1 MFSRILTFAVAC
13 ASLAVAQLAAQS
25 VNSEAITI
33 EQGLSQ
39 GMVFDI
45 CQTRDGFL
53 WVATKDGLNRYDG
66 YNFKIFTHD
75 PFAPFSPAENIVT
88 AIFEDSRGWL
98 WVGTESKGVDLYDRR
113 SDRFYHFPLNF
124 KRNPNASMFDVFTIV
139 EAQDGSICLL
149 QRTGG
154 VIRITI
160 PAAWKNGLP
169 NVANLSTETAVSLI
183 PVLNPAGVEE
193 VALVSLD
200 VQSNGH
206 LLVCSSEHAYS
217 VDPATAVARAVD
229 GDDWPRVRH
238 SGNADLW
245 VPLSFSV
252 ACFRNGRPV
261 VPDYPPGLKI
271 KWTIVKQ
278 AGGTNFWVAINN
290 YLWNLAPGED
300 IDFANPDWVV
310 DENISSV
317 ATDRNGNI
325 WVGTQG
331 YGLRKFNPRKQLFHK
346 GASGTSIWGLWCDAR
361 GQYYCKVV
369 NEVYPY
375 DPSSGAL
382 GAQRV
387 FPEGPRRLLD
397 MLMEPDGACWMLGR
411 GDAENGLGELRHYDP
426 VGGLSSA
433 YVFPFNSYVYARLF
447 RDRKGILWV
456 TGLNCQLTSFN
467 PQNARFDHFSYASLF
482 GDKANTVRAFAITE
496 DGNGTFWI
504 GTQQG
509 LVKGVPRDGAFDFQ
523 LLQTDAGH
531 PEGLSNNSIACLLP
545 DPFQPESVLW
555 VGTKG
560 GGINRLD
567 LKSSRFQH
575 ITTRDGLPDNVIYGI
590 LPGDKNDFWC
600 STNRGLFRL
609 NPRKPGGSGAR
620 VFDITTFTAAQGL
633 QDNEFNTQ
641 AFFKAASGELL
652 FGGVNGVNHFFSG
665 DVRSDTTPPPVF
677 VVGLQI
683 NHETVAFGAPGSPL
697 EMLLDYL
704 PELDL
709 GHDQNN
715 LSFEFAALDFT
726 DPSKNRYRYRL
737 VGLDRDWVETGT
749 NRFAHFTHLAP
760 GRYTLLAQG
769 SNGEGAWQNASNPVS
784 IVIHPPWWRTKLA
797 YLLYALLLMYAG
809 WQAYRF
815 QIRRVYLREQ
825 LAFEQ
830 RETERIKALEE
841 MKTNFFSNVT
851 HEFRTP
857 LTLILEPV
865 RRILAKT
872 GDPEVRE
879 NARLV
884 ETNSQ
889 RLLGLV
895 NQLLDMAK
903 LEHRG
908 GGLDLRLADFSDSVR
923 EVFRSF
929 LPLSEQRGIRLSLKI
944 ESDPQPFVFDAGK
957 VELVLNN
964 LISNAL
970 KFTPPDGAVKVAC
983 RNATLPDGKGGVA
996 VSVSDTG
1003 VGIPA
1008 ADVGKIFDRF
1018 YQVDGPDAG
1027 KSKGSGIGLALSKE
1041 LVELMGGQISVDSE
1055 PGKGSVFSFVL
1066 PARRNA
1072 PAAIAEPETSTG
1084 APEIEPAP
1092 RAAQTERSS
1101 VLLIEDNAELR
1112 GFIRKCLSDAWEVV
1126 EASNGEEGVRK
1137 AQELIPDLVI
1147 TDLMMPVRDGYAV
1160 CDDLK
1165 NGELTAHIPVIMLTA
1180 KSAQDSRIRGLRTG
1194 ADDYLVKPFNT
1205 EELLARME
1213 NLVVQRRRL
1222 REYFS
1227 RQPAAMTAVPDD
1239 SKFLTSPD
1247 REFLRRFTQL
1257 LEQNLSDE
1265 SLGVED
1271 LAQKMFI
1278 SRVQLHRKL
1287 KALTDRNVSDFVRD
1301 YRLDRAMAML
1311 KNREGLVYEVAAR
1324 VGFGSE
1330 KYFSRAFK
1338 EKFGIPPGKAS

>member
-1 MFSRILTFAVAC
+1 MFSRILTFTVVC
-13 ASLAVAQLAAQS
+13 VCLAVAELMAQG
-25 VNSEAITI
+25 VHSEAITI

-53 WVATKDGLNRYDG
+53 WAATKDGLNRYDG

-75 PFAPFSPAENIVT
+75 PFAPFSLAENTVT
-88 AIFEDSRGWL
+88 ALFEDSRGWL

-124 KRNPNASMFDVFTIV
+124 KRSPNASNFDVFTIV
-139 EAQDGSICLL
+139 EALDGSICLL
-149 QRTGG
+149 QHTGG
-154 VIRITI
+154 LVRINI
-160 PAAWKNGLP
+160 PAVWKNGLP
-169 NVANLSTETAVSLI
+169 NVADLSTQTAVDMI
-183 PVLNPAGVEE
+183 PVFTPAGKEEE
-193 VALVSLD
+193 VLVGLE
-200 VQSNGH
+200 VQANGH
-206 LLVCSSEHAYS
+206 FLVCSPERAYTI
-217 VDPATAVARAVD
+217 DPATAVARAVD
-229 GDDWPRVRH
+229 SSEWSRVRN
-238 SGNADLW
+238 GNNTEWW

-261 VPDYPPGLKI
+261 VPDFPPSLKI
-271 KWTIVKQ
+271 KWTIVKPA
-278 AGGTNFWVAINN
+278 AGANFWVAVNN
-290 YLWNLAPGED
+290 HLWHLSQGEV
-300 IDFANPDWVV
+300 IDFSNPDWVV
-310 DENISSV
+310 EENISSV
-317 ATDRNGNI
+317 ASDRNGNI

-346 GASGTSIWGLWCDAR
+346 GAAGTSIWGLWRDER
-361 GQYYCKVV
+361 GKYYCKVV
-369 NEVYPY
+369 NEVFPY
-375 DPSSGAL
+375 DPVKGAI
-382 GAQRV
+382 GAERI

-397 MLMEPDGACWMLGR
+397 MLMEPGGAMWMLGR
-411 GDAENGLGELRHYDP
+411 GEAENGLGELRHYDP
-426 VGGLSSA
+426 ATGLSPA
-433 YVFPFNSYVYARLF
+433 CVFQFNSYVYARLF
-447 RDRKGILWV
+447 RDRRGDLWV
-456 TGLNCQLTSFN
+456 TGLNCQLVRFN
-467 PQNARFDHFSYASLF
+467 PESARFDHFSYASLF
-482 GDKANTVRAFAITE
+482 GEKANTVRAFALAE

-504 GTQQG
+504 GTQHG
-509 LVKGVPRDGAFDFQ
+509 LVKGVLRDGAFDFQ

-545 DPFQPESVLW
+545 DPVHPGSVLW

-567 LKSSRFQH
+567 LKTNRFQH
-575 ITTRDGLPDNVIYGI
+575 ITTKDGLPDNVIYGI
-590 LPGDKNDFWC
+590 LPGENNDFWC

-609 NPRKPGGSGAR
+609 NPHLGTGEGPP

-633 QDNEFNTQ
+633 QDNEFNTH
-641 AFFKAASGELL
+641 AFFKAANGELL
-652 FGGVNGVNHFFSG
+652 FGGVNGVNHFFSQ
-665 DVRSDTTPPPVF
+665 DVRLDTTPPPVF

-683 NHETVAFGAPGSPL
+683 NHETVAFGTSESPL
-697 EMLLDYL
+697 VMPFEYSPLLDL
-704 PELDL
+704 T
-709 GHDQNN
+709 HDQNN

-726 DPSKNRYRYRL
+726 DPSQNRYRYRL
-737 VGLDRDWVETGT
+737 VGLDPDWVETGT
-749 NRFAHFTHLAP
+749 NRFAHFNHLSP
-760 GRYTLLAQG
+760 GRYTLLVQG
-769 SNGEGAWQNASNPVS
+769 SNGEGTWQNASNPVS
-784 IVIHPPWWRTKLA
+784 IVIHPPWWRSKIA
-797 YLLYALLLMYAG
+797 YLLYTLLLLYAI

-815 QIRRVYLREQ
+815 QIRRVHLREQ

-872 GDPEVRE
+872 REPEVRE
-879 NARLV
+879 NARLIEV
-884 ETNSQ
+884 NSQ

-895 NQLLDMAK
+895 NQLLDLAK
-903 LEHRG
+903 LEHSG
-908 GGLDLRLADFSDSVR
+908 QGLDLRLADFSETIR
-923 EVFRSF
+923 TVFRSF
-929 LPLSEQRGIRLSLKI
+929 LPLAEQRGIRLTLKI
-944 ESDPQPFVFDAGK
+944 EVEIPTFLFDAGK

-970 KFTPPDGAVKVAC
+970 KFTPEGGTVTVTCRGAE
-983 RNATLPDGKGGVA
+983 LPEAIPGVQ
-996 VSVSDTG
+996 VSVGDTG

-1008 ADVGKIFDRF
+1008 TAMSRIFDRF
-1018 YQVDGPDAG
+1018 YQVDGPGTG
-1027 KSKGSGIGLALSKE
+1027 KGTGIGLALSKE
-1041 LVELMGGQISVDSE
+1041 LVELMGGQIAADSE

-1066 PARRNA
+1066 PARKHA
-1072 PAAIAEPETSTG
+1072 PTAVAEQETTTGTPENEPT
-1084 APEIEPAP
+1084 PE
-1092 RAAQTERSS
+1092 AAQTERSS

-1112 GFIRKCLSDAWEVV
+1112 GFIRQCIADTWDVV

-1147 TDLMMPVRDGYAV
+1147 SDLMMPVRDGYAV
-1160 CDDLK
+1160 CEDLK
-1165 NGELTAHIPVIMLTA
+1165 NGELTAHIPVILLTA
-1180 KSAQDSRIRGLRTG
+1180 KSALDSRVRGLRTG

-1222 REYFS
+1222 REYFG
-1227 RQPAAMTAVPDD
+1227 RQSAEMPVASDDAKLLTA
-1239 SKFLTSPD
+1239 PD
-1247 REFLRRFTQL
+1247 REFLRRFVQL
-1257 LEQNLSDE
+1257 IDQNLSDE
-1265 SLGVED
+1265 TIGVED
-1271 LAQKMFI
+1271 LAEKMYI

-1338 EKFGIPPGKAS
+1338 EKFGIPPGKVS

>member
-1 MFSRILTFAVAC
+1 MLSRILTFTVVFVCLTVAELM
-13 ASLAVAQLAAQS
+13 SQG

-45 CQTRDGFL
+45 CQTRDGFM
-53 WVATKDGLNRYDG
+53 WAATKDGLNRYDG

-75 PFAPFSPAENIVT
+75 PFAPYSPAENTVT
-88 AIFEDSRGWL
+88 ALFEDSRGWL

-124 KRNPNASMFDVFTIV
+124 KRSASATNFDVFTIV
-139 EAQDGSICLL
+139 EALDGSICLL
-149 QRTGG
+149 QHTGG
-154 VIRITI
+154 LVRINI

-169 NVANLSTETAVSLI
+169 DVADLGTYTTVEMI
-183 PVLNPAGVEE
+183 PVFTPTGKEE
-193 VALVSLD
+193 EGLVGLE

-206 LLVCSSEHAYS
+206 FLVCSPERAYTI
-217 VDPATAVARAVD
+217 DPVTAVARVVD
-229 GDDWPRVRH
+229 SREWSRVREGK
-238 SGNADLW
+238 SEGWW

-252 ACFRNGRPV
+252 ACFRDGRPV
-261 VPDYPPGLKI
+261 VPDFPPGLKI
-271 KWTIVKQ
+271 KWAIVKP
-278 AGGTNFWVAINN
+278 AGGGHFWVAFNN
-290 YLWNLAPGED
+290 HLWNLAPGED
-300 IDFANPDWVV
+300 IDFDNPDWVV
-310 DENISSV
+310 EENISSV
-317 ATDRNGNI
+317 ATDRNGNV

-346 GASGTSIWGLWCDAR
+346 GASGISIWGLWRDAR

-369 NEVYPY
+369 NEVFPY
-375 DPSSGAL
+375 DPESGTL
-382 GAQRV
+382 GTQRI
-387 FPEGPRRLLD
+387 FPEGPRRVLD
-397 MLMEPDGACWMLGR
+397 MLMEPNGAFWMLGR
-411 GDAENGLGELRHYDP
+411 GEAENGLGELRHYDP
-426 VGGLSSA
+426 ATGLSPA

-447 RDRKGILWV
+447 CDRRGDLWV
-456 TGLNCQLTSFN
+456 TGLNCQLTRFN
-467 PQNARFDHFSYASLF
+467 PKSARFDHFSYASLF
-482 GDKANTVRAFAITE
+482 GEKANTVRAFAITE
-496 DGNGTFWI
+496 DGNGAFWI

-509 LVKGVPRDGAFDFQ
+509 LVKGIPQDGAFNFQ

-545 DPFQPESVLW
+545 DPFQPESILW

-567 LKSSRFQH
+567 LRTNRFQH
-575 ITTRDGLPDNVIYGI
+575 ITTKDGLPDNVIYGI
-590 LPGDKNDFWC
+590 LPGENNDFWC

-609 NPRKPGGSGAR
+609 NPRVPAGDGLPA
-620 VFDITTFTAAQGL
+620 FDITTFTAAQGL

-641 AFFKAASGELL
+641 GFFKAANGELL

-665 DVRSDTTPPPVF
+665 DVRLDTTPPPVF

-683 NHETVAFGAPGSPL
+683 NHETVAFGVPGSPL
-697 EMLLDYL
+697 DMPLDYL

-709 GHDQNN
+709 GYDQNN

-726 DPSKNRYRYRL
+726 DPSQNRYRYRL

-760 GRYTLLAQG
+760 GHYTLLVQG

-797 YLLYALLLMYAG
+797 YILYALLLLYAG

-872 GDPEVRE
+872 SDPEVRE

-884 ETNSQ
+884 EINSQ

-895 NQLLDMAK
+895 NQLLDLAK
-903 LEHRG
+903 LEHSG
-908 GGLDLRLADFSDSVR
+908 QGLDLRLADFSETVR
-923 EVFRSF
+923 AVFRSF
-929 LPLSEQRGIRLSLKI
+929 LPLAEQRGIHLSLKI

-970 KFTPPDGAVKVAC
+970 KFTPTGGAVKVAC
-983 RNATLPDGKGGVA
+983 RDAKLPDETGGVE

-1008 ADVGKIFDRF
+1008 DAMGKIFDRF
-1018 YQVDGPDAG
+1018 YQVDGPEAG

-1041 LVELMGGQISVDSE
+1041 LVELMGGQIGADSE

-1066 PARRNA
+1066 PARKHA
-1072 PAAIAEPETSTG
+1072 SAAVAEPETITG
-1084 APEIEPAP
+1084 SPEIKPAP
-1092 RAAQTERSS
+1092 TTAQTERSS

-1112 GFIRKCLSDAWEVV
+1112 GFIRQCISDAWDVV

-1147 TDLMMPVRDGYAV
+1147 SDLMMPVRDGYAV

-1165 NGELTAHIPVIMLTA
+1165 NGELTAHIPVILLTA
-1180 KSAQDSRIRGLRTG
+1180 KSAQDSRIKGLRTG

-1213 NLVVQRRRL
+1213 NLVIQRRRL

-1227 RQPAAMTAVPDD
+1227 RQPAATTVASDD
-1239 SKFLTSPD
+1239 SKYLTAPD

-1257 LEQNLSDE
+1257 VEQNLSDE
-1265 SLGVED
+1265 TIGVED
-1271 LAQKMFI
+1271 LAEKMFI

-1287 KALTDRNVSDFVRD
+1287 KALADRNVSDFVRD

-1311 KNREGLVYEVAAR
+1311 KNREGRVQEIAAR

-1330 KYFSRAFK
+1330 KYFSRAFR
-1338 EKFGIPPGKAS
+1338 EKFGVPPSRIG